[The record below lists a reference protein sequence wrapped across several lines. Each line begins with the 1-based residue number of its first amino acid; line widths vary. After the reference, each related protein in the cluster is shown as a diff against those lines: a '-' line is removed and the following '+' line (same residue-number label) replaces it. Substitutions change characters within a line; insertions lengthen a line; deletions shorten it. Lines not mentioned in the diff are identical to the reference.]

1 MRHAVRVLALAACV
15 LSLCLPVPGRSEQPT
30 TPDRING
37 IGLVDFGVKPTFKVG
52 DWARYHMSAK
62 SDLGV
67 IDDYTVTVLIGG
79 EEHWWG
85 EDCFWIETWTAS
97 PITGSQSVA
106 ALMSYD
112 VFSDSLALQHM
123 QLYVRK
129 MINGLN
135 AEGIPEQ
142 VVYKRPA
149 STLKMRETP
158 TSAFRVQIDTIG
170 TETVTVPKG
179 AFDCV
184 KLRFTQGRGTTGAKG
199 DSTDYSELREVR
211 TTFLS
216 LKVPIT
222 HIVREDIEQ
231 TFTRKAWKVGHS
243 AEATP
248 TMTLDRTLGSA
259 QLVESGTGLQASL
272 VPENV
277 RRSIA
282 EQRAATRAPVAKP
295 PAPRKKSG

>member
-1 MRHAVRVLALAACV
+1 MRHAVRVLALAACA
-15 LSLCLPVPGRSEQPT
+15 LSLCRPVPGRAAPL
-30 TPDRING
+30 TPERINA
-37 IGLVDFGVKPTFKVG
+37 IGLIDFGVKPTFKVG

-85 EDCFWIETWTAS
+85 EDCFWVETWTAS

-112 VFSDSLALQHM
+112 VFSDSLGLQHM

-135 AEGIPEQ
+135 AEGLPEQ

-158 TSAFRVQIDTIG
+158 TSQFKVQIDTLG

-179 AFDCV
+179 TFECT
-184 KLRFTQGRGTTGAKG
+184 KLRFTQGPGTTGAKG

-222 HIVREDIEQ
+222 HIAREDIEQ

-243 AEATP
+243 ADATP
-248 TMTLDRTLGSA
+248 TMMLDRTLGSA
-259 QLVESGTGLQASL
+259 QLVGSGNGLHASL

-282 EQRAATRAPVAKP
+282 EQRAATPAPVAKP
-295 PAPRKKSG
+295 PAPKKKSG